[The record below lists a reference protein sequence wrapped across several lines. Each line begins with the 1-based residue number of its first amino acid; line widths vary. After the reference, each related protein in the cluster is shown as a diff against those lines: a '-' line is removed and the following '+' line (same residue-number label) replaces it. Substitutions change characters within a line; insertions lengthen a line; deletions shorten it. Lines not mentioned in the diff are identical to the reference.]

1 MPKNRSETIAPDLS
15 DYYRDVAETAKSR
28 MRSQLSRDNQLSDQ
42 ELSGNKRRLLSESR
56 REYAGE
62 RSYEPS
68 RIKNQQLQ
76 SFQYKLKNLFKA

>member
-15 DYYRDVAETAKSR
+15 HYYRDVEETAKSR
-28 MRSQLSRDNQLSDQ
+28 LRSNNSRTKQQLSGS
-42 ELSGNKRRLLSESR
+42 KRRLLSESR

-62 RSYEPS
+62 RSFEPS

>member
-15 DYYRDVAETAKSR
+15 HYYRDVEETAKSR
-28 MRSQLSRDNQLSDQ
+28 LRSNNSRTKQQSEQ
-42 ELSGNKRRLLSESR
+42 ELSGSKRRLLSESR

-62 RSYEPS
+62 RSFEPS